1 MSDGRIGARL
11 GCVIELA
18 LFTIIGNHLIRE
30 VLSRALYLIACL
42 YPAKRSV
49 FAAKS
54 WRLTTNEV
62 HLRRSSRLL
71 SSTHRNDIRE
81 VDRARTS
88 LPYTMIA
95 AVPRDGRRGLLFC
108 TVESDIR
115 NLATHADRDALF
127 RQYQIFA
134 CSPWSPPDPVPYQAL
149 VNRCSHA
156 QLFLGISNSEDL
168 NSFPTIA
175 DAITPVSTI
184 ASDWLDPQDFSAV
197 DQAEKN
203 IDVIMVAA
211 WARYKRHWVL
221 FDALRKLS
229 PSLRVV
235 LVGGGSEL
243 ELHRVRTLAR
253 QLGVPQ
259 PITFHARIPL
269 QSVHSLQA
277 RARVAVQTSWREGTC
292 VAVAEAM
299 MSNTPVVVTA
309 DSHLGA
315 KLRVVEQTGFLVA
328 RRRLSDAIAEVI
340 STTNRFAPRS
350 YLEEKYSCHS
360 SLSVLQRAL
369 QSRAASECPTENQW
383 LGTPK
388 WSGFAPKLIRPK
400 VDSFS
405 QYEDARS
412 AISASFGIDL
422 KPSSEVLQNT

>member
-1 MSDGRIGARL
+1 MSRGRIGARL
-11 GCVIELA
+11 ACVIELV
-18 LFTIIGNHLIRE
+18 LFTLIGNRFLRE
-30 VLSRALYLIACL
+30 VLSRALFVIAWL

-49 FAAKS
+49 FASKS
-54 WRLTTNEV
+54 WRLTRNQV

-71 SSTHRNDIRE
+71 SSTHRIDIRE
-81 VDRARTS
+81 GDRARTS

-108 TVESDIR
+108 TVESDVR
-115 NLATHADRDALF
+115 SLSTHPDRDSLF
-127 RQYQIFA
+127 RQYQLFA

-168 NSFPTIA
+168 NSFQTIA
-175 DAITPVSTI
+175 GAINPVSTI

-197 DQAEKN
+197 ALEEKD

-221 FDALRKLS
+221 FEALRKLS

-243 ELHRVRTLAR
+243 ALHRVRTLAR

-259 PITFHARIPL
+259 TLTFHARIPL
-269 QSVHSLQA
+269 KSVHSLQA

-315 KLRVVEQTGFLVA
+315 KLRVVEQTGCVVA

-340 STTNRFAPRS
+340 ATSDRFSPRS
-350 YLEEKYSCHS
+350 YLNEKYSCHS
-360 SLSVLQRAL
+360 SFGVLQRAL
-369 QSRAASECPTENQW
+369 QSRAASECPSEIQW

-388 WSGFAPKLIRPK
+388 WSGFAPSLIRPK
-400 VDSFS
+400 VNSS
-405 QYEDARS
+405 TQYDDACS
-412 AISASFGIDL
+412 SIGASFGIDL
-422 KPSSEVLQNT
+422 KPSSEVFQNK